1 MKRYVFPVI
10 AGPTASGKTALA
22 VRMAQRFGGEVV
34 SADSM
39 QVYDTLRIGTARPTP
54 EETAGVPHHLQGCV
68 PLSAPYSVAQ
78 YVKDASAAVEDI
90 AARDKL
96 PVLCGGTGL
105 YISSFLDNLAF
116 TEEAG
121 DPALRESLRQ
131 KAEAQGGRALLD
143 ELREFDPETA
153 DRLHENDLGRIIRAI
168 EVYRMTGVPMSE
180 AARRAKSR
188 PSPYDG
194 CLIVLDARDRAF
206 LYDRID
212 RRVDIM
218 VSEGLLDE
226 ARQVLSSGQ
235 AATAMQAIG
244 YKELAPWLAGELP
257 LAEALENLKRG
268 TRRYAKRQ
276 LSWFRRMEGAHW
288 LYIDEYDTP
297 EALADAAAAIW
308 EHYLKGARNG

>member
-1 MKRYVFPVI
+1 MKRFVFPVI

-22 VRMAQRFGGEVV
+22 VRMAQRFDGEVV

-54 EETAGVPHHLQGCV
+54 EETEGVPHHLQGCV
-68 PLSAPYSVAQ
+68 PLRAAYSVAQ
-78 YVKDASAAVEDI
+78 YVKDASVAVEGI
-90 AARDKL
+90 AARGKL

-105 YISSFLDNLAF
+105 YIQSFLDHLDF

-121 DPALRESLRQ
+121 DTALREELRHR
-131 KAEAQGGRALLD
+131 AETQGGQVLLD
-143 ELREFDPETA
+143 ELRQFDPESA

-168 EVYRMTGVPMSE
+168 EVYRMTGISMSE
-180 AARRAKSR
+180 TARRAKSR

-194 CLIVLDARDRAF
+194 CLIVLDAHDRAF

-218 VSEGLLDE
+218 VREGLLDE
-226 ARQVLSSGQ
+226 ARAVLASGQ

-244 YKELAPWLAGELP
+244 YNELSPWYAGELS
-257 LAEALENLKRG
+257 LEEALENLKRG

-276 LSWFRRMEGAHW
+276 LSWFRRMEGVHW
-288 LYIDEYDTP
+288 LYIDEYGTP
-297 EALADAAAAIW
+297 DALADAAAAVW
-308 EHYLKGARNG
+308 EDYRKGARNG

>member
-22 VRMAQRFGGEVV
+22 VRLAQRFGGEVI

-39 QVYDTLRIGTARPTP
+39 QVYDTLRIGTARPAP
-54 EETAGVPHHLQGCV
+54 EETMGVPHHLQGCV

-78 YVKDASAAVEDI
+78 YVKDAAAAVEDI
-90 AARDKL
+90 AARGKL

-105 YISSFLDNLAF
+105 YISSFLDNLTF

-121 DPALRESLRQ
+121 DPALREALRQ
-131 KAEAQGGRALLD
+131 KAGQAGGQALLD
-143 ELREFDPETA
+143 ELRAFDPESA

-180 AARRAKSR
+180 AARRARSR

-206 LYDRID
+206 LYDRIN
-212 RRVDIM
+212 RRVDAM
-218 VSEGLLDE
+218 VAQGLLDE
-226 ARQVLSSGQ
+226 ARQVLASGQ

-244 YKELAPWLAGELP
+244 YKELAPWFAGELP
-257 LAEALENLKRG
+257 LDEALENLKRG

-276 LSWFRRMEGAHW
+276 LSWFRRMENVHW

-297 EALADAAAAIW
+297 EACADAASAVW
-308 EHYLKGARNG
+308 EQYLKGARNG

>member
-10 AGPTASGKTALA
+10 AGPTASGKTSLA
-22 VRMAQRFGGEVV
+22 VRMAQRFDGEVV

-54 EETAGVPHHLQGCV
+54 EETAGIPHHLQGCV
-68 PLSAPYSVAQ
+68 PLSAAYSVAQ
-78 YVKDASAAVEDI
+78 YVKDAAAAVEDI
-90 AARDKL
+90 AARGRL
-96 PVLCGGTGL
+96 PILCGGTGL
-105 YISSFLDNLAF
+105 YISSFLDHLDF

-121 DPALRESLRQ
+121 DPVLRESLRR
-131 KAEAQGGRALLD
+131 KAEQAGGRVLLD
-143 ELREFDPETA
+143 ELRVFDPETA

-212 RRVDIM
+212 RRVDCM
-218 VSEGLLDE
+218 VQEGLLEE
-226 ARQVLSSGQ
+226 ARQVLASDR

-244 YKELAPWLAGELP
+244 YKELAPWFAGELS
-257 LAEALENLKRG
+257 LEEALENLKRG

-276 LSWFRRMEGAHW
+276 LSWFRRMENVHW

-297 EALADAAAAIW
+297 DACADAAACVW
-308 EHYLKGARNG
+308 ENYVKGARNG